1 MQLNEIKVAVG
12 DSDHNRNLKKMSGM
26 IQVRLKY
33 QISKL
38 LNDRIMVVESSCLS
52 RGLKKW
58 CVSKKI
64 LTHFFIIY
72 INFYQNSYHKNRR

>member
-1 MQLNEIKVAVG
+1 MQLNEIKAAVG
-12 DSDHNRNLKKMSGM
+12 DSHHKRNLKKMSGM

-38 LNDRIMVVESSCLS
+38 LKDIIMVVESSCLS

-58 CVSKKI
+58 CVSKNTYT
-64 LTHFFIIY
+64 L
-72 INFYQNSYHKNRR
+72 FYSFH